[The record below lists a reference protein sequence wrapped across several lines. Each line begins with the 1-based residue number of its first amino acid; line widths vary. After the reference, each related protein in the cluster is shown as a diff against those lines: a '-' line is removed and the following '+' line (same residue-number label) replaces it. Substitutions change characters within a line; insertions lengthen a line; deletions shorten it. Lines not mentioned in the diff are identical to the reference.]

1 MDEAGTRGRVLVVE
15 DEFLISEV
23 VCEALREGG
32 FSVHA
37 VGDAETALSEIAAGR
52 PIDLLF
58 TDINLPGPMDGEALA
73 AAARQL
79 RPDLPVVYASG
90 RWGLLDVLRTM
101 PRSVVLPKP
110 YSLTRAC
117 AAVEGLLAAGRPVSA
132 AV

>member
-32 FSVHA
+32 FAVHA
-37 VGDAETALSEIAAGR
+37 VGDAETALREIAAGR
-52 PIDLLF
+52 SVDLLF
-58 TDINLPGPMDGEALA
+58 TDINLPGPMDGAALA
-73 AAARQL
+73 VAARQL

-90 RWGLLDVLRTM
+90 RWSLLEVLRTM

-110 YSLTRAC
+110 YSLTRAR
-117 AAVEGLLAAGRPVSA
+117 AAVEGLLAADRAIPA
-132 AV
+132 AI